1 MVAVVVAVVIKSGS
15 ELVKIVLVEAAGD
28 ELEEM
33 EVVTVLIDMLGV
45 GVDVD
50 TGLW

>member
-1 MVAVVVAVVIKSGS
+1 MVEVVVAVVMETRS

-28 ELEEM
+28 EVEEM
-33 EVVTVLIDMLGV
+33 EVVTVLMDMLEV
-45 GVDVD
+45 GVDID